1 VSSPPIPANRCARR
15 SSALRRP
22 TSAKDVSPARTLK
35 DAVAVDYID
44 PADDATDP
52 ELLERLHGK
61 AAAFSLNEG
70 ETKTQDLKLITS

>member
-1 VSSPPIPANRCARR
+1 
-15 SSALRRP
+15 
-22 TSAKDVSPARTLK
+22 VSPARTLK